1 MITNL
6 LRSTARYQ
14 GVRWLPRR
22 GAAAQAWPG
31 GVSRR
36 RSPGPVRA
44 LLLAAL
50 LSLPGLAA
58 ADAEADYQR
67 GMESY
72 QVRGD
77 VVGAMQAF
85 RSAAEQ
91 GHAQAQVRL
100 AYILDAAGA
109 DAEAVAWLRRAAEQ
123 GDPEGQFRLARML
136 SEGEGTER
144 QTPEAVELYR
154 AAAENGY
161 TQALVVLAEA
171 HERGLLG
178 LERNPER
185 ALALWRRAAEAGE
198 NEALHRLQRA
208 YQRGELGLDPDP
220 AMAAQ
225 WRERIE
231 AAQRAAEAKQ

>member
-6 LRSTARYQ
+6 LRSTARHQ
-14 GVRWLPRR
+14 RVRWLLRR
-22 GAAAQAWPG
+22 GAAGQTWPG
-31 GVSRR
+31 GVSRCR
-36 RSPGPVRA
+36 KPRLVRA

-50 LSLPGLAA
+50 LCLPGLAA
-58 ADAEADYQR
+58 ADAEADFQR
-67 GMESY
+67 GLKSY

-109 DAEAVAWLRRAAEQ
+109 DAEAVSWLSRAAEQ
-123 GDPEGQFRLARML
+123 GDAEGQFMLARMM

-144 QTPEAVELYR
+144 QTDKALELYR

-171 HERGLLG
+171 QERGLLG
-178 LERNPER
+178 LERDPEA
-185 ALALWRRAAEAGE
+185 ALALWRRAADVGE
-198 NEALHRLQRA
+198 QEALHRLQRA
-208 YQRGELGLDPDP
+208 HQQGELGLDPDP

-231 AAQRAAEAKQ
+231 AARRAAEAKQ